1 MTTEF
6 RKGLPSKAQ
15 VKAHEANGGL
25 WEDEDLTHRF
35 RLNSEG
41 EITFAYN
48 QEWRKPFAGSAW
60 YSDSY
65 RPLKA
70 DRTPLDWESLPDL
83 DRQLDSLT
91 QTLTLI
97 REQDRAR
104 KRVCE
109 DLEKRVRDLQA
120 QVVAAIERAEKA
132 EAKVRALEGVGQA
145 KAGEGRFR
153 NLEID

>member
-83 DRQLDSLT
+83 
-91 QTLTLI
+91 I